1 MCAHLQAKI
10 DATPLLEAASKM
22 AFLETKQV
30 LKRLNNPDKDKD
42 KREMRRELAPMARL
56 LGKASHA
63 QPLAVCKTI
72 IDQVLPLCLYL
83 PRRLYKHL

>member
-1 MCAHLQAKI
+1 
-10 DATPLLEAASKM
+10 M
-22 AFLETKQV
+22 AFLATKQV

-63 QPLAVCKTI
+63 HPLAVCKTI
-72 IDQVLPLCLYL
+72 IDQVLSLCLYL
-83 PRRLYKHL
+83 PRRFHEHP